1 MPGRL
6 RKAKRVSR
14 FLHHEKSKSEKELS
28 PFFKKFGKLKIAD
41 AKKLSKEL
49 ENSEILKLKPELI
62 AKIVD
67 IIPRDTEELSKIFV
81 DISLEKNE
89 SDKILEIV
97 KQYK

>member
-1 MPGRL
+1 MIKNLIPL
-6 RKAKRVSR
+6 SVPEAEEI
-14 FLHHEKSKSEKELS
+14 FEKSKSEKELS